1 MFIAC
6 NFGEQEIWHNQVIQ
20 ELKIQNGA
28 IERKKNVSTL
38 HLFQLKCNSITNLIN

>member
-28 IERKKNVSTL
+28 IERKKKRINLT
-38 HLFQLKCNSITNLIN
+38 SISIKM